1 MKQLNK
7 SKGSILQV
15 VLIVFMV
22 LVLNIGVFYL
32 NIIENSR
39 AIKRTKMLNNERLIE
54 LSIIRYYK
62 EMILN
67 DILLSNVIEIENY
80 VIDYTVDDFGNY
92 YYIETRVKK
101 NDDDMEI
108 IFSNEI
114 GEKKNVKSKGMT
126 KKFFV
131 TFLNILPRN
140 GYEIQMGEDNGK
152 YISKLIIFNKND
164 GKPKLNNV
172 VILKGIDV

>member
-22 LVLNIGVFYL
+22 LVLNIGVFYH

-101 NDDDMEI
+101 NDDDDEFGFNLEI
-108 IFSNEI
+108 ELDS
-114 GEKKNVKSKGMT
+114 
-126 KKFFV
+126 
-131 TFLNILPRN
+131 L
-140 GYEIQMGEDNGK
+140 
-152 YISKLIIFNKND
+152 
-164 GKPKLNNV
+164 
-172 VILKGIDV
+172 VILSFEYR

>member
-101 NDDDMEI
+101 NDDDDEFGFNLEI
-108 IFSNEI
+108 ELDS
-114 GEKKNVKSKGMT
+114 
-126 KKFFV
+126 
-131 TFLNILPRN
+131 L
-140 GYEIQMGEDNGK
+140 
-152 YISKLIIFNKND
+152 
-164 GKPKLNNV
+164 
-172 VILKGIDV
+172 VILSLEYR

>member
-67 DILLSNVIEIENY
+67 DILLSNVSEIENY

-101 NDDDMEI
+101 NDDDEFGFNLEI
-108 IFSNEI
+108 ELDS
-114 GEKKNVKSKGMT
+114 
-126 KKFFV
+126 
-131 TFLNILPRN
+131 L
-140 GYEIQMGEDNGK
+140 
-152 YISKLIIFNKND
+152 
-164 GKPKLNNV
+164 
-172 VILKGIDV
+172 VILSFEYR

>member
-1 MKQLNK
+1 MKRLLRIIVMKQLNK

-101 NDDDMEI
+101 NDDDDDEFGFNLEI
-108 IFSNEI
+108 ELDS
-114 GEKKNVKSKGMT
+114 
-126 KKFFV
+126 
-131 TFLNILPRN
+131 L
-140 GYEIQMGEDNGK
+140 
-152 YISKLIIFNKND
+152 
-164 GKPKLNNV
+164 
-172 VILKGIDV
+172 VILSFEYR

>member
-92 YYIETRVKK
+92 YYIETRIKK
-101 NDDDMEI
+101 NDDEFGFNLEI
-108 IFSNEI
+108 ELDS
-114 GEKKNVKSKGMT
+114 
-126 KKFFV
+126 
-131 TFLNILPRN
+131 L
-140 GYEIQMGEDNGK
+140 
-152 YISKLIIFNKND
+152 
-164 GKPKLNNV
+164 
-172 VILKGIDV
+172 VILSFEYR

>member
-1 MKQLNK
+1 MKRLLRIVVMKQLNK

-22 LVLNIGVFYL
+22 LVLNISVFYL

-39 AIKRTKMLNNERLIE
+39 AIKRTKRLNNERLIE

-80 VIDYTVDDFGNY
+80 VINYTVDDFGNY
-92 YYIETRVKK
+92 YYIETIVKK
-101 NDDDMEI
+101 YDNEFGFNLEI
-108 IFSNEI
+108 ELDS
-114 GEKKNVKSKGMT
+114 
-126 KKFFV
+126 
-131 TFLNILPRN
+131 L
-140 GYEIQMGEDNGK
+140 
-152 YISKLIIFNKND
+152 
-164 GKPKLNNV
+164 
-172 VILKGIDV
+172 VILSFEYR

>member
-22 LVLNIGVFYL
+22 LVLNISVFYL

-39 AIKRTKMLNNERLIE
+39 AIKRTKRLNNERLIE

-80 VIDYTVDDFGNY
+80 VINYTVDDFGNY
-92 YYIETRVKK
+92 YYIETIVKK
-101 NDDDMEI
+101 YDNEFGFNLEI
-108 IFSNEI
+108 ELDS
-114 GEKKNVKSKGMT
+114 
-126 KKFFV
+126 
-131 TFLNILPRN
+131 L
-140 GYEIQMGEDNGK
+140 
-152 YISKLIIFNKND
+152 
-164 GKPKLNNV
+164 
-172 VILKGIDV
+172 VILSIIKEKHFTLSLFFGIITK

>member
-101 NDDDMEI
+101 NDDDKFGFNLEI
-108 IFSNEI
+108 ELDS
-114 GEKKNVKSKGMT
+114 
-126 KKFFV
+126 
-131 TFLNILPRN
+131 L
-140 GYEIQMGEDNGK
+140 
-152 YISKLIIFNKND
+152 
-164 GKPKLNNV
+164 
-172 VILKGIDV
+172 VILSFEYR

>member
-67 DILLSNVIEIENY
+67 DILLSNVIEIKNY

-101 NDDDMEI
+101 NDDDDEFGFNLEI
-108 IFSNEI
+108 ELDS
-114 GEKKNVKSKGMT
+114 
-126 KKFFV
+126 
-131 TFLNILPRN
+131 L
-140 GYEIQMGEDNGK
+140 
-152 YISKLIIFNKND
+152 
-164 GKPKLNNV
+164 
-172 VILKGIDV
+172 VILSFEYR

>member
-22 LVLNIGVFYL
+22 LVLNISVFYL

-39 AIKRTKMLNNERLIE
+39 AIKRKKRLNNERLIE

-80 VIDYTVDDFGNY
+80 VINYTVDDFGNY
-92 YYIETRVKK
+92 YYIETIVKK
-101 NDDDMEI
+101 YDNEFGFNLEI
-108 IFSNEI
+108 ELDS
-114 GEKKNVKSKGMT
+114 
-126 KKFFV
+126 
-131 TFLNILPRN
+131 L
-140 GYEIQMGEDNGK
+140 
-152 YISKLIIFNKND
+152 
-164 GKPKLNNV
+164 
-172 VILKGIDV
+172 VILSFEYR

>member
-22 LVLNIGVFYL
+22 LVLNISVFYL

-39 AIKRTKMLNNERLIE
+39 AIKRTKRLNNERLIE

-67 DILLSNVIEIENY
+67 DILLSNG
-80 VIDYTVDDFGNY
+80 F
-92 YYIETRVKK
+92 
-101 NDDDMEI
+101 
-108 IFSNEI
+108 
-114 GEKKNVKSKGMT
+114 
-126 KKFFV
+126 
-131 TFLNILPRN
+131 
-140 GYEIQMGEDNGK
+140 
-152 YISKLIIFNKND
+152 
-164 GKPKLNNV
+164 
-172 VILKGIDV
+172 

>member
-32 NIIENSR
+32 NIIKNSR

-101 NDDDMEI
+101 NDDDDEFGFNLEI
-108 IFSNEI
+108 ELDS
-114 GEKKNVKSKGMT
+114 
-126 KKFFV
+126 
-131 TFLNILPRN
+131 L
-140 GYEIQMGEDNGK
+140 
-152 YISKLIIFNKND
+152 
-164 GKPKLNNV
+164 
-172 VILKGIDV
+172 VILSFEYR

>member
-101 NDDDMEI
+101 NDEDDEFGFNLEI
-108 IFSNEI
+108 ELDS
-114 GEKKNVKSKGMT
+114 
-126 KKFFV
+126 
-131 TFLNILPRN
+131 L
-140 GYEIQMGEDNGK
+140 
-152 YISKLIIFNKND
+152 
-164 GKPKLNNV
+164 
-172 VILKGIDV
+172 VILSFEYR

>member
-39 AIKRTKMLNNERLIE
+39 AIKRTKRLNNERLIE

-80 VIDYTVDDFGNY
+80 VINYTVDDFGNY
-92 YYIETRVKK
+92 YYIETIVKK
-101 NDDDMEI
+101 YDNEFGFNLEI
-108 IFSNEI
+108 ELDS
-114 GEKKNVKSKGMT
+114 
-126 KKFFV
+126 
-131 TFLNILPRN
+131 L
-140 GYEIQMGEDNGK
+140 
-152 YISKLIIFNKND
+152 
-164 GKPKLNNV
+164 
-172 VILKGIDV
+172 VILSFEYR

>member
-62 EMILN
+62 EMILK

-101 NDDDMEI
+101 NDDDEFGFNLEI
-108 IFSNEI
+108 ELDS
-114 GEKKNVKSKGMT
+114 
-126 KKFFV
+126 
-131 TFLNILPRN
+131 L
-140 GYEIQMGEDNGK
+140 
-152 YISKLIIFNKND
+152 
-164 GKPKLNNV
+164 
-172 VILKGIDV
+172 VILSFEYR

>member
-67 DILLSNVIEIENY
+67 DILLSNVIEIKNY

-101 NDDDMEI
+101 NDDEFGFNLEI
-108 IFSNEI
+108 ELDS
-114 GEKKNVKSKGMT
+114 
-126 KKFFV
+126 
-131 TFLNILPRN
+131 L
-140 GYEIQMGEDNGK
+140 
-152 YISKLIIFNKND
+152 
-164 GKPKLNNV
+164 
-172 VILKGIDV
+172 VILSFEYR

>member
-22 LVLNIGVFYL
+22 LVLNIGVSYL

-101 NDDDMEI
+101 NDDDEFGFNLEI
-108 IFSNEI
+108 ELDS
-114 GEKKNVKSKGMT
+114 
-126 KKFFV
+126 
-131 TFLNILPRN
+131 L
-140 GYEIQMGEDNGK
+140 
-152 YISKLIIFNKND
+152 
-164 GKPKLNNV
+164 
-172 VILKGIDV
+172 VILSFEYR

>member
-80 VIDYTVDDFGNY
+80 VINYTVDDFGNY
-92 YYIETRVKK
+92 YYIETIVKK
-101 NDDDMEI
+101 YDNEFGFNLEI
-108 IFSNEI
+108 ELDS
-114 GEKKNVKSKGMT
+114 
-126 KKFFV
+126 
-131 TFLNILPRN
+131 L
-140 GYEIQMGEDNGK
+140 
-152 YISKLIIFNKND
+152 
-164 GKPKLNNV
+164 
-172 VILKGIDV
+172 VILSFEYR

>member
-67 DILLSNVIEIENY
+67 DISLSNVIEIENY

-101 NDDDMEI
+101 NDDDEFGFNLEI
-108 IFSNEI
+108 ELDS
-114 GEKKNVKSKGMT
+114 
-126 KKFFV
+126 
-131 TFLNILPRN
+131 L
-140 GYEIQMGEDNGK
+140 
-152 YISKLIIFNKND
+152 
-164 GKPKLNNV
+164 
-172 VILKGIDV
+172 VILSFEYR

>member
-1 MKQLNK
+1 MIIVMKQLNK

-101 NDDDMEI
+101 NDDDDEFGFNLEI
-108 IFSNEI
+108 ELDS
-114 GEKKNVKSKGMT
+114 
-126 KKFFV
+126 
-131 TFLNILPRN
+131 L
-140 GYEIQMGEDNGK
+140 
-152 YISKLIIFNKND
+152 
-164 GKPKLNNV
+164 
-172 VILKGIDV
+172 VILSFEYR

>member
-67 DILLSNVIEIENY
+67 DILLSTVIEIKNY

-101 NDDDMEI
+101 NDDEFGFNLEI
-108 IFSNEI
+108 ELDS
-114 GEKKNVKSKGMT
+114 
-126 KKFFV
+126 
-131 TFLNILPRN
+131 L
-140 GYEIQMGEDNGK
+140 
-152 YISKLIIFNKND
+152 
-164 GKPKLNNV
+164 
-172 VILKGIDV
+172 VILSFEYR

>member
-1 MKQLNK
+1 MKQLNE

-101 NDDDMEI
+101 NDDDEFGFNLEI
-108 IFSNEI
+108 ELDS
-114 GEKKNVKSKGMT
+114 
-126 KKFFV
+126 
-131 TFLNILPRN
+131 L
-140 GYEIQMGEDNGK
+140 
-152 YISKLIIFNKND
+152 
-164 GKPKLNNV
+164 
-172 VILKGIDV
+172 VILSFEYR

>member
-101 NDDDMEI
+101 NDDNEFGFNLEI
-108 IFSNEI
+108 ELDS
-114 GEKKNVKSKGMT
+114 
-126 KKFFV
+126 
-131 TFLNILPRN
+131 L
-140 GYEIQMGEDNGK
+140 
-152 YISKLIIFNKND
+152 
-164 GKPKLNNV
+164 
-172 VILKGIDV
+172 VILSFEYR

>member
-92 YYIETRVKK
+92 YYIETSVKK
-101 NDDDMEI
+101 NDDDDEFGFNLEI
-108 IFSNEI
+108 ELDS
-114 GEKKNVKSKGMT
+114 
-126 KKFFV
+126 
-131 TFLNILPRN
+131 L
-140 GYEIQMGEDNGK
+140 
-152 YISKLIIFNKND
+152 
-164 GKPKLNNV
+164 
-172 VILKGIDV
+172 VILSFEYR

>member
-22 LVLNIGVFYL
+22 LVLNIGVSYL

-101 NDDDMEI
+101 NDDDDDEFGFNLEI
-108 IFSNEI
+108 ELDS
-114 GEKKNVKSKGMT
+114 
-126 KKFFV
+126 
-131 TFLNILPRN
+131 L
-140 GYEIQMGEDNGK
+140 
-152 YISKLIIFNKND
+152 
-164 GKPKLNNV
+164 
-172 VILKGIDV
+172 VILSFEYR

>member
-101 NDDDMEI
+101 DDDDEFGFNLEI
-108 IFSNEI
+108 ELDS
-114 GEKKNVKSKGMT
+114 
-126 KKFFV
+126 
-131 TFLNILPRN
+131 L
-140 GYEIQMGEDNGK
+140 
-152 YISKLIIFNKND
+152 
-164 GKPKLNNV
+164 
-172 VILKGIDV
+172 VILSFEYR

>member
-22 LVLNIGVFYL
+22 LVLNISVFYL

-39 AIKRTKMLNNERLIE
+39 AIKRTKRLNNERLIE

-80 VIDYTVDDFGNY
+80 VINYTVDDFGNY
-92 YYIETRVKK
+92 YYIETIVKK
-101 NDDDMEI
+101 YDNEFGFNLEI
-108 IFSNEI
+108 ELDS
-114 GEKKNVKSKGMT
+114 
-126 KKFFV
+126 
-131 TFLNILPRN
+131 L
-140 GYEIQMGEDNGK
+140 
-152 YISKLIIFNKND
+152 
-164 GKPKLNNV
+164 
-172 VILKGIDV
+172 VILSFEYL

>member
-67 DILLSNVIEIENY
+67 DILLSNVIEIKNY

-101 NDDDMEI
+101 NDEDDEFGFNLEI
-108 IFSNEI
+108 ELDS
-114 GEKKNVKSKGMT
+114 
-126 KKFFV
+126 
-131 TFLNILPRN
+131 L
-140 GYEIQMGEDNGK
+140 
-152 YISKLIIFNKND
+152 
-164 GKPKLNNV
+164 
-172 VILKGIDV
+172 VILSFEYR

>member
-101 NDDDMEI
+101 NDDGEFSFNLEI
-108 IFSNEI
+108 ELDS
-114 GEKKNVKSKGMT
+114 
-126 KKFFV
+126 
-131 TFLNILPRN
+131 L
-140 GYEIQMGEDNGK
+140 
-152 YISKLIIFNKND
+152 
-164 GKPKLNNV
+164 
-172 VILKGIDV
+172 VILSFEYR

>member
-101 NDDDMEI
+101 NDDDEFGFTLEI
-108 IFSNEI
+108 ELDS
-114 GEKKNVKSKGMT
+114 
-126 KKFFV
+126 
-131 TFLNILPRN
+131 L
-140 GYEIQMGEDNGK
+140 
-152 YISKLIIFNKND
+152 
-164 GKPKLNNV
+164 
-172 VILKGIDV
+172 VILSFEYR

>member
-67 DILLSNVIEIENY
+67 DILLSNVIEIKNY

-101 NDDDMEI
+101 NDDGEFSFNLEI
-108 IFSNEI
+108 ELDS
-114 GEKKNVKSKGMT
+114 
-126 KKFFV
+126 
-131 TFLNILPRN
+131 L
-140 GYEIQMGEDNGK
+140 
-152 YISKLIIFNKND
+152 
-164 GKPKLNNV
+164 
-172 VILKGIDV
+172 VILSFEYR

>member
-101 NDDDMEI
+101 NDDDDEFGFNLEI
-108 IFSNEI
+108 ELDS
-114 GEKKNVKSKGMT
+114 
-126 KKFFV
+126 
-131 TFLNILPRN
+131 L
-140 GYEIQMGEDNGK
+140 
-152 YISKLIIFNKND
+152 
-164 GKPKLNNV
+164 
-172 VILKGIDV
+172 VILSFEYR

>member
-101 NDDDMEI
+101 NDDNDEFGFNLEI
-108 IFSNEI
+108 ELDS
-114 GEKKNVKSKGMT
+114 
-126 KKFFV
+126 
-131 TFLNILPRN
+131 L
-140 GYEIQMGEDNGK
+140 
-152 YISKLIIFNKND
+152 
-164 GKPKLNNV
+164 
-172 VILKGIDV
+172 VILSFEYR

>member
-101 NDDDMEI
+101 NDDDDEFGFTLEI
-108 IFSNEI
+108 ELDS
-114 GEKKNVKSKGMT
+114 
-126 KKFFV
+126 
-131 TFLNILPRN
+131 L
-140 GYEIQMGEDNGK
+140 
-152 YISKLIIFNKND
+152 
-164 GKPKLNNV
+164 
-172 VILKGIDV
+172 VILSFEYR

>member
-80 VIDYTVDDFGNY
+80 VIDYTIDDFGNY

-101 NDDDMEI
+101 NDDDEFGFTLEI
-108 IFSNEI
+108 ELDS
-114 GEKKNVKSKGMT
+114 
-126 KKFFV
+126 
-131 TFLNILPRN
+131 L
-140 GYEIQMGEDNGK
+140 
-152 YISKLIIFNKND
+152 
-164 GKPKLNNV
+164 
-172 VILKGIDV
+172 VILSFEYR

>member
-101 NDDDMEI
+101 NDDDEVGFNLEI
-108 IFSNEI
+108 ELDS
-114 GEKKNVKSKGMT
+114 
-126 KKFFV
+126 
-131 TFLNILPRN
+131 L
-140 GYEIQMGEDNGK
+140 
-152 YISKLIIFNKND
+152 
-164 GKPKLNNV
+164 
-172 VILKGIDV
+172 VILSFEYR

>member
-39 AIKRTKMLNNERLIE
+39 AIKRTKRLNNERLIE

-101 NDDDMEI
+101 NDDDEFGFNLEI
-108 IFSNEI
+108 ELDS
-114 GEKKNVKSKGMT
+114 
-126 KKFFV
+126 
-131 TFLNILPRN
+131 L
-140 GYEIQMGEDNGK
+140 
-152 YISKLIIFNKND
+152 
-164 GKPKLNNV
+164 
-172 VILKGIDV
+172 VILSFEYR